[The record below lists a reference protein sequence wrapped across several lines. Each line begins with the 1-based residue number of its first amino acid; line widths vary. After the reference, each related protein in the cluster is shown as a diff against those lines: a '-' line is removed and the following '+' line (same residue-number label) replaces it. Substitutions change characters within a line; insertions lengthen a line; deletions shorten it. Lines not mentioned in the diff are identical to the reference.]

1 MTEKRDITVV
11 VAMSGGVDSSV
22 AAALL
27 VEQGYRVIGVMM
39 RLWAEISRGEALS
52 NKCCSLESVTDAR
65 RVAAALD
72 IPFYLIN
79 VERPF
84 KENVVDSFIQGYSDA
99 LTPNPCL
106 ACNRTIRLG
115 FLFDYARTLGADYLA
130 TGHYA
135 RVRQVNEPQGALAAW
150 DGLDYPLYQLWRGV
164 DASKDQSYVLHMA
177 SPRELA
183 HLMFPLGE
191 LTKPQVRDLAAA
203 RGLTVATKRESQD
216 LCFLADNDYRRFLS
230 DWAPAAVQA
239 GPIINQ
245 AGQVLGQHE
254 GLAFYTIGQRKG
266 LGIGAPEPLFVLRLD
281 ASRNAV
287 IVGPAAALGQTEL
300 TASQVTWGVGRPP
313 DAPLQVQARIRYKA
327 HEVPALVTP
336 LAPDR
341 VHVQFDHPLRDITP
355 GQGVVFYDGD
365 ACLGGGVIDR
375 AV

>member
-1 MTEKRDITVV
+1 
-11 VAMSGGVDSSV
+11 MSGGVDSSV

-39 RLWAEISRGEALS
+39 RLWAEISNGVERS

-72 IPFYLIN
+72 IPFYLLN

-84 KENVVDSFIQGYSDA
+84 KEKVVDTFILGYSDA

-115 FLFDYARTLGADYLA
+115 LLFDYARTLGADYLA

-135 RVRQVNEPQGALAAW
+135 RISRVDAPRGALAAW
-150 DGLDYPLYQLWRGV
+150 PGLAYPLWQLQRGV

-177 SPRELA
+177 GQRELA
-183 HLMFPLGE
+183 HLLFPLGE
-191 LTKPQVRDLAAA
+191 LTKPQVRALAAA
-203 RGLTVATKRESQD
+203 RGLTVAAKRESQD
-216 LCFLADNDYRRFLS
+216 LCFLADNDYRRFLT
-230 DWAPAAVQA
+230 DWAPAAVQP

-281 ASRNAV
+281 AADNAV
-287 IVGPAAALGQTEL
+287 IVGPAAALGQTQL
-300 TASQVTWGVGRPP
+300 TASQVTWGVGQPLT
-313 DAPLQVQARIRYKA
+313 APVELQARIRYKA
-327 HEVPALVTP
+327 HDVSATVIP
-336 LAPDR
+336 LTPDR
-341 VHVQFDHPLRDITP
+341 VRVTFENPLRDITP

-365 ACLGGGVIDR
+365 ACLGGGIVDR
-375 AV
+375 AG

>member
-1 MTEKRDITVV
+1 MTDKRDITVV

-65 RVAAALD
+65 RVADALD

-84 KENVVDSFIQGYSDA
+84 KENVVDTFIQGYSDA

-135 RVRQVNEPQGALAAW
+135 RVRRVDAPQGALAAW

-177 SPRELA
+177 SQRELA

-300 TASQVTWGVGRPP
+300 TASQVTWGVGHPP

-336 LAPDR
+336 LAANR